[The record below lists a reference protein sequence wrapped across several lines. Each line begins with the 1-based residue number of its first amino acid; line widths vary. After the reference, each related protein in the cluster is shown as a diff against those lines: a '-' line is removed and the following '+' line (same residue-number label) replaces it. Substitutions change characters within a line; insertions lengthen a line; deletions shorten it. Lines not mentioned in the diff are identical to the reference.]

1 VATHAADLIRGPL
14 ARDRRVL
21 LLGPPGSGK
30 STLAGALGAALE
42 EAGRGCL
49 CLGADPGTPGFGPP
63 GAVCLGRWEH
73 GDWRLEALEALCSLD
88 AGRFRLPLVDA
99 VRRLLRPPLAG
110 TLLIDAPGVVRGVA
124 GAELLCA
131 LLEAAGADLVLGLV
145 RSGGRAPLREE
156 LAAAGVEVL
165 WMTTADG
172 ARRPGKHQR
181 QRARTRRWDAWLG
194 DAGVRLLDLSGLALL
209 GTPPPR
215 DVAHAWR
222 GRQIALLEGGRTLTL
237 GEALALGDD
246 GLQLR
251 APAWQGRPD
260 ALLVRDARRGADGEL
275 GSARPF
281 AADTLAWL
289 PPPDV
294 RTHPARKQ
302 DTGPRPVARV
312 GQADA
317 ALINGVFG
325 DPLLHLRLRH
335 QRRSLLFDLGMPERL
350 AARIAHQVSDV
361 FLSHAHLD
369 HIGGFLWL
377 LRSRMGDF
385 PPCRLYGPPG
395 LARHVQGLL
404 EGVAWDRIGD
414 QGPCFEVAELHDGQL
429 RRFRL
434 QAGRTRPTP
443 LPGRPAPAGVLLE
456 EPAFRVRAATL
467 DHGIPVLAYAFEPP
481 VEIAIRKERL
491 ASHGWPP
498 GRWLG
503 ELKRRLLE
511 DDRGAVIALPDG
523 ERRKAGELAEDI
535 ALIRPGRKLTY
546 ATDLADT
553 ADNRRR
559 LVALAR
565 GSHTFFCEA
574 TFREADADRA
584 RRTGHLTTRACGEI
598 ATAADVGQL
607 VPFHFSRRYG
617 ADPAPLYAEIAAVC
631 SRLAPPPKA
640 PGQSL

>member
-1 VATHAADLIRGPL
+1 
-14 ARDRRVL
+14 
-21 LLGPPGSGK
+21 
-30 STLAGALGAALE
+30 
-42 EAGRGCL
+42 
-49 CLGADPGTPGFGPP
+49 
-63 GAVCLGRWEH
+63 
-73 GDWRLEALEALCSLD
+73 ALEALCSLD

-99 VRRLLRPPLAG
+99 VRRLLPPSVNG

-124 GAELLCA
+124 GAELLSA
-131 LLEAAGADLVLGLV
+131 LLEASGADLVLGLA
-145 RSGGRAPLREE
+145 RAGARPPLLEE
-156 LAAAGVEVL
+156 LDAAGVEVL
-165 WMTTADG
+165 WMTAADG
-172 ARRPGKHQR
+172 ARRPGKRQR

-194 DAGVRLLDLSGLALL
+194 DAETRLLDPAGLALL

-222 GRQIALLEGGRTLTL
+222 GRQVALLERGRTLTL
-237 GEALALGDD
+237 GEVLALEDD
-246 GLQLR
+246 GLRLR
-251 APAWQGRPD
+251 APPWQGRPD
-260 ALLVRDARRGADGEL
+260 ALLVRDARRGPGGEL
-275 GSARPF
+275 ASARPF
-281 AADTLAWL
+281 AADSLAWL

-294 RTHPARKQ
+294 RPGAVREP

-317 ALINGVFG
+317 ALVNGVFG

-404 EGVAWDRIGD
+404 DGIDWDRIGD
-414 QGPCFEVAELHDGQL
+414 QGPCFEVVELHDEQL
-429 RRFRL
+429 RRFHL
-434 QAGRTRPTP
+434 QAGRTRPQP
-443 LPGRPAPAGVLLE
+443 LPGRAAPAGVLLE
-456 EPAFRVRAATL
+456 EAAFRVRAATL

-481 VEIAIRKERL
+481 LEIAIRKERL
-491 ASHGWPP
+491 AAHGWPP
-498 GRWLG
+498 GPWLG
-503 ELKRRLLE
+503 ELKRRLLA
-511 DDRGAVIALPDG
+511 DDHGAVIELPDG
-523 ERRKAGELAEDI
+523 GRRSAGELADDI

-559 LVALAR
+559 LVELAR

-598 ATAADVGQL
+598 ASAADVVQL
-607 VPFHFSRRYG
+607 VPFHFSRRYD
-617 ADPAPLYAEIAAVC
+617 ADPAPLYAEIASVC
-631 SRLAPPPKA
+631 SRLAPLPKA
-640 PGQSL
+640 PGQAP